1 MKLDKCWHMEVLLER
16 WSEQYETLLSFA
28 KITQKRFFKSS
39 GNNRAVRPRLKHIPL
54 PVQMPTEVPAP
65 SDLDP
70 FSAQLAA
77 YREQIWWDL
86 QPASDPLSDSD
97 DSNSYHSSVSGNFE
111 QSSDDMASSKRSI
124 SIREIRERMN
134 SQQSMRS
141 CLSAG
146 PYEFEPGLRL
156 LDEVSGSWRGL
167 GSWRD
172 METFTD

>member
-1 MKLDKCWHMEVLLER
+1 MEVFSEM

-28 KITQKRFFKSS
+28 KITQKRFFKSLSS
-39 GNNRAVRPRLKHIPL
+39 GNSRSVRARIKHIPL
-54 PVQMPTEVPAP
+54 PVQTPPELPAP
-65 SDLDP
+65 PTLDPDLDP

-77 YREQIWWDL
+77 CREQIWWDP
-86 QPASDPLSDSD
+86 QSTSDPLSDSD
-97 DSNSYHSSVSGNFE
+97 DSNSYHSSISGNSGESFN
-111 QSSDDMASSKRSI
+111 DMRSPKRSI

-146 PYEFEPGLRL
+146 RDEFEPGLKL
-156 LDEVSGSWRGL
+156 LNGERGGWRDL

-172 METFTD
+172 METFAD